1 MLTHRLKA
9 LNVCLT
15 IMLCGFISPMVS
27 AETTIDAKQKAE
39 ANTFLTETTN
49 KNDPD
54 LVQALQQ
61 ATHDTQDNTI
71 DLDYL
76 VWLADMSEKITKRVP
91 NAFYRI
97 RLLETV
103 HQEAKAQG
111 LDPLLVLAVMDV
123 ESNFNRYAESFVGAQ
138 GLMQVMPFWKKEYG
152 HPDDDLFNPKV
163 NIRYG
168 CKILRHY
175 LDRYKKP
182 VKALAAYNGSIG
194 KSKYPDKVYRRIANQ
209 WNFKEDTYSRK
220 TENEVVLVK

>member
-1 MLTHRLKA
+1 MLTQFKISSL
-9 LNVCLT
+9 CL
-15 IMLCGFISPMVS
+15 MLLLSCTMAS
-27 AETTIDAKQKAE
+27 AETNKLTDSE
-39 ANTFLTETTN
+39 RFLTETIN
-49 KNDPD
+49 NNDPD

-61 ATHDTQDNTI
+61 ATRDTQDKTT

-103 HQEAKAQG
+103 HKQAKIEG

-123 ESNFNRYAESFVGAQ
+123 ESNFNRFAESHVGAQ
-138 GLMQVMPFWKKEYG
+138 GLMQVMPFWKKEIG
-152 HPDDDLFNPKV
+152 HPDDDLFNPIV
-163 NIRYG
+163 NIEYG

-194 KSKYPDKVYRRIANQ
+194 RTKYPDKVYRRIAKQ
-209 WNFKEDTYSRK
+209 WNFKEDIYSNK
-220 TENEVVLVK
+220 PEDDLVKVEHPSN

>member
-1 MLTHRLKA
+1 MLTRQVKTLHL
-9 LNVCLT
+9 CLLMLLCSST
-15 IMLCGFISPMVS
+15 IAS
-27 AETTIDAKQKAE
+27 AETNVEKKTDADI
-39 ANTFLTETTN
+39 FLTETTN

-61 ATHDTQDNTI
+61 ATHDNQDNTT

-76 VWLADMSEKITKRVP
+76 VWLANMSEKITRRVP

-103 HQEAKAQG
+103 HQEAKSQG

-123 ESNFNRYAESFVGAQ
+123 ESNFNRHAESHVGAQ

-194 KSKYPDKVYRRIANQ
+194 KSKYPDKVYRRIAKQ
-209 WNFKEDTYSRK
+209 WNFKEDAYSRK
-220 TENEVVLVK
+220 TENEVVLAQ